1 MGRADAGPGPLPR
14 LEVALG
20 GELPVGVDDD
30 AAGDAEL
37 AGQDARG
44 RQRGPDREAAGANR
58 ATQLALELLAQSPA
72 RRPVQRDEQV
82 GREADVGVE
91 RNWSVLVALDW
102 LLKGA
107 K

>member
-1 MGRADAGPGPLPR
+1 MGRADAGAGPLPR

-30 AAGDAEL
+30 AARHAEL

-58 ATQLALELLAQSPA
+58 AAQLALELLAQSPA

-82 GREADVGVE
+82 GREAEFGVE
-91 RNWSVLVALDW
+91 GIGLLLVALDW